1 MNKQHG
7 MIVLE
12 LQNKDAEKEALTEK
26 LRQKEAGKAK
36 LNKSLE
42 RFWDETARA
51 DLMKELEQIKSERVN
66 LNKALEQKSI
76 KAYKEGER
84 KKQLENIEL
93 TKKMAELEREA
104 DLNKELKIILR
115 ESLSTLA
122 EKIDLMKALAQM
134 EMQLHETKRK
144 SYQKKLQSAN
154 SELEKKLD
162 DVQKESVNSE
172 LEKKVDDV
180 KKERSDEFEVSG
192 DDWLKV

>member
-1 MNKQHG
+1 
-7 MIVLE
+7 
-12 LQNKDAEKEALTEK
+12 
-26 LRQKEAGKAK
+26 
-36 LNKSLE
+36 
-42 RFWDETARA
+42 
-51 DLMKELEQIKSERVN
+51 MKELEQIKSERVN